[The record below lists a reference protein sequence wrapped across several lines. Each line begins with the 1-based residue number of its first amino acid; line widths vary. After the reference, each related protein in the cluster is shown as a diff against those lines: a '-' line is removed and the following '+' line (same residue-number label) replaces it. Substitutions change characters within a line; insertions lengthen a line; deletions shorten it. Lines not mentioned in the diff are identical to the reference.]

1 MLHLENRFHSNI
13 LLVFW
18 RSLDLPLINCEV
30 ELNLKWSRNCLLI
43 EHHYNITGVK
53 FTCTKFYVLVVTL
66 FKNDNANFLENRKQ
80 GFKTTISWINTDL
93 KKQHNQ
99 KTNNKKQS
107 KNNNLD
113 CLIDLTFRNIN
124 RLFVLSFKNDNDD
137 PKENYFDKSFLIS
150 L

>member
-1 MLHLENRFHSNI
+1 MHWKIMLHLENRFHSNI

-80 GFKTTISWINTDL
+80 GFKTTISWN
-93 KKQHNQ
+93 KYRPE
-99 KTNNKKQS
+99 KTTQS
-107 KNNNLD
+107 KN
-113 CLIDLTFRNIN
+113 
-124 RLFVLSFKNDNDD
+124 K
-137 PKENYFDKSFLIS
+137 
-150 L
+150 